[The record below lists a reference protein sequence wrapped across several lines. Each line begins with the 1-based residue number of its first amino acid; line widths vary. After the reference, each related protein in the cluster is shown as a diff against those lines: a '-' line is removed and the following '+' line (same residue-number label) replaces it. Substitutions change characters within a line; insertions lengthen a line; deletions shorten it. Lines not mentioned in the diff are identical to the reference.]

1 MFKLFRA
8 PTVKICGAFLAG
20 MLVVA
25 VLAFAAGLQGIPHLT
40 WADENS
46 SGTAVG
52 TQLPGLG
59 PDTIPDMVSRVGP
72 AVVRINTTTISAGS
86 QYDSFFN
93 DPFFR
98 QFFGDEFGAPSQPQ
112 ESHGLGSGFIVSA
125 DGYVLTNEHVI
136 GGVSQIEV
144 TLSNAEKSY
153 PASLVGSDKELDLA
167 VLKIDAGSELPTVSL
182 GDSNSI
188 RVGDWVVAIG
198 NPYGLDH
205 TVTAGVISAKSR
217 PMNIGDRQ
225 YRNLLQ
231 TDASINPGNSGGP
244 LLNLRGEVVGINTA
258 INAQAQGIGFAI
270 PSSTVKS
277 VIDDLINIGSVTHP
291 WLGVYLQSVTE
302 ETAQYYG
309 LNDLNGAV
317 IAQVVNGAP
326 ADLAGLRQGDVIVGY
341 NGSAVANPDQLI
353 ELVQGTGVGS
363 QVEVQ
368 FIRSGEFNA
377 VIATIE
383 AKK

>member
-1 MFKLFRA
+1 MSKFFRMPA
-8 PTVKICGAFLAG
+8 VKIWGAFLAG

-25 VLAFAAGLQGIPHLT
+25 VLSFTAGLRGLPRIT

-46 SGTAVG
+46 AAALQG

-59 PDTIPDMVSRVGP
+59 PDTIPDMVSRAGP
-72 AVVRINTTTISAGS
+72 AVVRINTTTISES
-86 QYDSFFN
+86 RLDPFFN

-98 QFFGDEFGAPSQPQ
+98 QFFGGQFDIPSQQQ
-112 ESHGLGSGFIVSA
+112 ESHGLGSGFIIST
-125 DGYVLTNEHVI
+125 DGYILTNEHVI
-136 GGVSQIEV
+136 EGVSQIEV
-144 TLSNAEKSY
+144 TLSNTEKSY
-153 PASLVGSDKELDLA
+153 PARLVGSDKDLDLA
-167 VLKIDAGSELPTVSL
+167 VLKIDADSDLPTVTL

-205 TVTAGVISAKSR
+205 TVTVGVISAKGR
-217 PMNIGDRQ
+217 PMAIDDRQ

-258 INAQAQGIGFAI
+258 INSQAQGIGFAI

-277 VIDDLINIGSVTHP
+277 VIDELINKGGVAHP
-291 WLGVYLQSVTE
+291 WLGVYLQSLTKE
-302 ETAQYYG
+302 SAQSYG
-309 LNDLNGAV
+309 LSNTSGALV
-317 IAQVVNGAP
+317 AQVVSGAP
-326 ADLAGLRQGDVIVGY
+326 ADKAGLMAGDVIVGF
-341 NGSAVANPDQLI
+341 NGSAVTNSDQLI
-353 ELVQGTGVGS
+353 ELVQGTSIGS
-363 QVEVQ
+363 QVEIQ
-368 FIRSGEFNA
+368 FIRNGETKAA
-377 VIATIE
+377 VVTIE

>member
-1 MFKLFRA
+1 MFKFFRMPA
-8 PTVKICGAFLAG
+8 VKIWGAFLAG

-25 VLAFAAGLQGIPHLT
+25 VLSFAFSMRGLPQVS

-46 SGTAVG
+46 AAALQGTH
-52 TQLPGLG
+52 LPTMG
-59 PDTIPDMVSRVGP
+59 PDTIPDMVSRAGP
-72 AVVRINTTTISAGS
+72 AVVRINTTTVSES
-86 QYDSFFN
+86 KLDPFFN

-98 QFFGDEFGAPSQPQ
+98 QFFGGQFDIPSQPY
-112 ESHGLGSGFIVSA
+112 ESHGLGSGFIVST
-125 DGYVLTNEHVI
+125 DGYILTNEHVI
-136 GGVSQIEV
+136 EGVSQIEV
-144 TLSNAEKSY
+144 TMSNTEKSY
-153 PASLVGSDKELDLA
+153 PARLVGADKDLDLA
-167 VLKIDAGSELPTVSL
+167 VLKIEADIDLPTVTL

-205 TVTAGVISAKSR
+205 TVTVGVISAKSR
-217 PMNIGDRQ
+217 PMTIDDRQ

-277 VIDDLINIGSVTHP
+277 VIDDLINKGGVSHP
-291 WLGVYLQSVTE
+291 WLGVYLQPLTE
-302 ETAQYYG
+302 ESAQSYG
-309 LNDLNGAV
+309 LSNASGVL
-317 IAQVVNGAP
+317 IAQVVSGAP
-326 ADLAGLRQGDVIVGY
+326 ADKAGLLKGDVIVGY
-341 NGSAVANPDQLI
+341 NGSPVSNPDQLI
-353 ELVQGTGVGS
+353 ELVQETGIGS
-363 QVEVQ
+363 QVEIQ
-368 FIRSGEFNA
+368 FIRNGETKAA
-377 VIATIE
+377 VVTIE